1 MSSLESYLRPAL
13 QTAQD
18 ALVTVVDSLQLRKDA
33 PFSPDI
39 PKELL
44 ESMPDLS
51 GRLLLT
57 FPWTKP
63 RAVDPS
69 QHSVWILDNT
79 AYRVQPYAPSISC
92 PRLPLTVARSQDKKV
107 DKHKADPQL
116 IAAPNE
122 PLPRPYWEAEYV
134 AAYFSRETCRDASHV
149 IADIAR
155 LVGLVR
161 GTASEEECLGEIK
174 DKLDITPIKKRL
186 EPFLNPILPRHTI
199 RVNIADTET
208 QTLGPSTSSGISSDL
223 LRLHFDAPAGKQIT
237 TTANTDPSSC
247 FVMPGRTVL
256 AEPTGWGVIS
266 DIDDTIK
273 ITGTLSPIA
282 VLKSTFLETPTPV
295 SGMPELYADLVKLLA
310 DPVFFYLSGS
320 PYNLYP
326 FLRSFRK
333 EHFPDG
339 TMILRD
345 ASWQNLGGLISSL
358 SINVQEYKVDRLE
371 KMHTWFPDRQ
381 FICIGD
387 STQKDPESYGDIA
400 RRHPGWIKAIYIRRV
415 PDDNEIQGALNPD
428 RNSEK
433 RFEAAF
439 KGLDPKMW
447 LVFDEA
453 DEVRRNVQLLV
464 R

>member
-1 MSSLESYLRPAL
+1 MSTLESYLRPAL
-13 QTAQD
+13 QRARD
-18 ALVTVVDSLQLRKDA
+18 ALVTVVDSLQLRQDA
-33 PFSPDI
+33 PFSPAI
-39 PKELL
+39 SRELID
-44 ESMPDLS
+44 SMPDLS

-79 AYRVQPYAPSISC
+79 AYRVQP
-92 PRLPLTVARSQDKKV
+92 SQDKKV
-107 DKHKADPQL
+107 DKHKADPTI
-116 IAAPNE
+116 IAAPDE
-122 PLPRPYWEAEYV
+122 ALPSPQWEVEYV
-134 AAYFSRETCRDASHV
+134 AAYFSRETCRDSSHV
-149 IADIAR
+149 ITDIAR
-155 LVGLVR
+155 LVGLAR
-161 GTASEEECLGEIK
+161 GTASEEESLGELK

-199 RVNIADTET
+199 RVQIGGVES

-223 LRLHFDAPAGKQIT
+223 LRLHFDAPAGTQLT
-237 TTANTDPSSC
+237 TIAYPESSPC
-247 FVMPGRTVL
+247 FAVPGRTVL

-273 ITGTLSPIA
+273 ITGTLNPIT
-282 VLKSTFLETPTPV
+282 VLKTTFIDTPTPV
-295 SGMPELYADLVKLLA
+295 SGMPELYADLVKLLS
-310 DPVFFYLSGS
+310 DPIFFYLSGS

-358 SINVQEYKVDRLE
+358 SVDVQKYKVDRLE
-371 KMHTWFPDRQ
+371 KMHTWFPHRQ

-387 STQKDPESYGDIA
+387 STQKDPESYGEVA

-415 PDDNEIQGALNPD
+415 PDENEIQEALNPN
-428 RNSEK
+428 RNSSA
-433 RFEAAF
+433 RFEDAF
-439 KGLDPKMW
+439 KGLESKMW
-447 LVFDEA
+447 LVFDHA
-453 DEVRRNVQLLV
+453 DEMRRNIQLLV

>member
-13 QTAQD
+13 QTAHD

-33 PFSPDI
+33 PFSPDV

-44 ESMPDLS
+44 GSMPDLT

-63 RAVDPS
+63 RPVDPS
-69 QHSVWILDNT
+69 QHSVWIFDNT
-79 AYRVQPYAPSISC
+79 AYRVQP
-92 PRLPLTVARSQDKKV
+92 SQDAKV
-107 DKHKADPQL
+107 NKHEADPKI
-116 IAAPNE
+116 IAGPNE
-122 PLPRPYWEAEYV
+122 PLPPPSWEVEYV
-134 AAYFSRETCRDASHV
+134 AAYFSRETCRDPSHV
-149 IADIAR
+149 LADIAR
-155 LVGLVR
+155 LLGLAR
-161 GTASEEECLGEIK
+161 EAATEEECLDEIK
-174 DKLDITPIKKRL
+174 DKLDITLIKKRL

-199 RVNIADTET
+199 RIKIADTET
-208 QTLGPSTSSGISSDL
+208 QTLGPSSSSGISSDL
-223 LRLHFDAPAGKQIT
+223 LRLHFDARAGTQLT
-237 TTANTDPSSC
+237 TTANSDPSPY
-247 FVMPGRTVL
+247 FVTPGDTVV

-282 VLKSTFLETPTPV
+282 VLKSTFIDAPTPV
-295 SGMPELYADLVKLLA
+295 SGMPQLYTDLVKLL
-310 DPVFFYLSGS
+310 DNPIFFYLSGS

-326 FLRSFRK
+326 FLRKFRQ

-339 TMILRD
+339 TMVLRD

-358 SINVQEYKVDRLE
+358 SVNVQEYKVDRLE
-371 KMHTWFPDRQ
+371 KMHTWFPQRQ

-387 STQKDPESYGDIA
+387 STQKDPESYGEIA

-415 PDDNEIQGALNPD
+415 PDENEIQGALNPD
-428 RNSEK
+428 RNSAK
-433 RFEAAF
+433 RFETAF
-439 KGLDPKMW
+439 KGLDSNMW

-453 DEVRRNVQLLV
+453 DEVRRNMQLLV
-464 R
+464 K

>member
-63 RAVDPS
+63 RPVDPT
-69 QHSVWILDNT
+69 QHSVWIFDNT
-79 AYRVQPYAPSISC
+79 AYRVQPCAHPSRYI
-92 PRLPLTVARSQDKKV
+92 PLSLTLTRSQNSKV
-107 DKHKADPQL
+107 DKHQADPKF

-122 PLPRPYWEAEYV
+122 PLPPPSWEVEYV

-155 LVGLVR
+155 LVGLAR
-161 GTASEEECLGEIK
+161 GTASKEECLGQLK
-174 DKLDITPIKKRL
+174 DKLDITSIEKRL
-186 EPFLNPILPRHTI
+186 QPFLNPILPRHTI
-199 RVNIADTET
+199 RVKIADTET

-223 LRLHFDAPAGKQIT
+223 LRLHFDAPAGTQLT
-237 TTANTDPSSC
+237 TTSVPDPSPC
-247 FVMPGRTVL
+247 FAIPGHTVL

-282 VLKSTFLETPTPV
+282 VLKSTFIDAPTPV
-295 SGMPELYADLVKLLA
+295 SGMPQLYADLMKLLA
-310 DPVFFYLSGS
+310 NPIFFYLSGS

-326 FLRSFRK
+326 FLRSFRE

-358 SINVQEYKVDRLE
+358 SVNVKDYKVDRLE
-371 KMHTWFPDRQ
+371 KMHTWFPERQ
-381 FICIGD
+381 FICVGD
-387 STQKDPESYGDIA
+387 STQKDPESYGEIA

-415 PDDNEIQGALNPD
+415 PDENEVQGALNPD
-428 RNSEK
+428 RNAAE
-433 RFEAAF
+433 RFEKAF
-439 KGLDPKMW
+439 KGLDRKMW

-453 DEVRRNVQLLV
+453 DEVRKNIQLLV
-464 R
+464 K

>member
-1 MSSLESYLRPAL
+1 M
-13 QTAQD
+13 
-18 ALVTVVDSLQLRKDA
+18 
-33 PFSPDI
+33 
-39 PKELL
+39 
-44 ESMPDLS
+44 
-51 GRLLLT
+51 
-57 FPWTKP
+57 
-63 RAVDPS
+63 
-69 QHSVWILDNT
+69 
-79 AYRVQPYAPSISC
+79 
-92 PRLPLTVARSQDKKV
+92 VARGVCKK
-107 DKHKADPQL
+107 L
-116 IAAPNE
+116 G
-122 PLPRPYWEAEYV
+122 L
-134 AAYFSRETCRDASHV
+134 REDDSAFET
-149 IADIAR
+149 
-155 LVGLVR
+155 
-161 GTASEEECLGEIK
+161 IK
-174 DKLDITPIKKRL
+174 RRL
-186 EPFLNPILPRHTI
+186 EPFVTPVLARSTI
-199 RVNIADTET
+199 RVNIDNIET
-208 QTLGPSTSSGISSDL
+208 QTLGPGSSFGLSSSVN
-223 LRLHFDAPAGKQIT
+223 RLHFDPPLGHQVT
-237 TTANTDPSSC
+237 TTAAVPCTAAGFLLPCNTI
-247 FVMPGRTVL
+247 L
-256 AEPTGWGVIS
+256 AEPHGWGVIS

-326 FLRSFRK
+326 FLRGFRK

-358 SINVQEYKVDRLE
+358 SINVKEYKVDRLE

-415 PDDNEIQGALNPD
+415 PDENEIQGALNPD
-428 RNSEK
+428 RNSKK

>member
-1 MSSLESYLRPAL
+1 MSTLESYLRPAL
-13 QTAQD
+13 QTAQET
-18 ALVTVVDSLQLRKDA
+18 LVTVVDSLQLRNDA

-39 PKELL
+39 PKDLV

-69 QHSVWILDNT
+69 EHSVWILDNT
-79 AYRVQPYAPSISC
+79 AYRVQP
-92 PRLPLTVARSQDKKV
+92 RSQDHKV
-107 DKHKADPQL
+107 DKHKAEAQL
-116 IAAPNE
+116 IAAPDE
-122 PLPRPYWEAEYV
+122 PLLRPYWEVEYV
-134 AAYFSRETCRDASHV
+134 AAYFSHKTCRDVSHV
-149 IADIAR
+149 VADIAR
-155 LVGLVR
+155 LVGLVK
-161 GTASEEECLGEIK
+161 GTASEEECLEQVK
-174 DKLDITPIKKRL
+174 DVESIKKRL

-199 RVNIADTET
+199 RIKIADTET

-223 LRLHFDAPAGKQIT
+223 LRLHFDASAGTQIT
-237 TTANTDPSSC
+237 TTANSDQSPC
-247 FVMPGRTVL
+247 FAMPGHTVL

-273 ITGTLSPIA
+273 ITGTLSPMA
-282 VLKSTFLETPTPV
+282 VLETTFFETPTPV
-295 SGMPELYADLVKLLA
+295 TGMPELYTDLAKFLA

-326 FLRSFRK
+326 FLRDFRK
-333 EHFPDG
+333 KHFPDG

-371 KMHTWFPDRQ
+371 KMHTWFPNRH

-387 STQKDPESYGDIA
+387 STQKDPESYAEIA

-415 PDDNEIQGALNPD
+415 PDENKVQAALNPE
-428 RNSEK
+428 RNSNK

-439 KGLDPKMW
+439 KGLDSKMW
-447 LVFDEA
+447 LVFDEP
-453 DEVRRNVQLLV
+453 DELRKNVQMLV

>member
-1 MSSLESYLRPAL
+1 
-13 QTAQD
+13 
-18 ALVTVVDSLQLRKDA
+18 
-33 PFSPDI
+33 
-39 PKELL
+39 
-44 ESMPDLS
+44 
-51 GRLLLT
+51 
-57 FPWTKP
+57 
-63 RAVDPS
+63 
-69 QHSVWILDNT
+69 
-79 AYRVQPYAPSISC
+79 
-92 PRLPLTVARSQDKKV
+92 
-107 DKHKADPQL
+107 
-116 IAAPNE
+116 
-122 PLPRPYWEAEYV
+122 WEVEYV

-155 LVGLVR
+155 LVGL
-161 GTASEEECLGEIK
+161 IK

-223 LRLHFDAPAGKQIT
+223 LRLHFDAPTGTQVT

-247 FVMPGRTVL
+247 FVTPGRTVL

-295 SGMPELYADLVKLLA
+295 SGMPELYTDLVKYLA
-310 DPVFFYLSGS
+310 DPIFFYLSGS

-371 KMHTWFPDRQ
+371 KMRTWFPDRQ

-415 PDDNEIQGALNPD
+415 PDENGIQGALNPD
-428 RNSEK
+428 RNSKK

-439 KGLDPKMW
+439 KELDPKMW

-453 DEVRRNVQLLV
+453 DEVRRNVQLL
-464 R
+464 

>member
-1 MSSLESYLRPAL
+1 METVESYLRPAL
-13 QTAQD
+13 RTAQD
-18 ALVTVVDSLQLRKDA
+18 ALVTAVDSLQLRKDA

-69 QHSVWILDNT
+69 QHSVWIFDNT
-79 AYRVQPYAPSISC
+79 AYRVQPCAESSSCLHIS
-92 PRLPLTVARSQDKKV
+92 LTDTRSQDKKV
-107 DKHKADPQL
+107 DKHKADPRL

-122 PLPRPYWEAEYV
+122 PLPRPYWEVEYV
-134 AAYFSRETCRDASHV
+134 AAYFSHETCRDASHV
-149 IADIAR
+149 MADIAR
-155 LVGLVR
+155 LVGLVK
-161 GTASEEECLGEIK
+161 GTASEEECLG
-174 DKLDITPIKKRL
+174 KLKDITAIKKRL

-199 RVNIADTET
+199 RVMIADTEI

-223 LRLHFDAPAGKQIT
+223 LRLHFDAPSGTQLT
-237 TTANTDPSSC
+237 TTADFDPSPC
-247 FVMPGRTVL
+247 FAIPSRTVL

-282 VLKSTFLETPTPV
+282 VLKSTFIEAPTPV
-295 SGMPELYADLVKLLA
+295 TGMPELYTDLVKFLA
-310 DPVFFYLSGS
+310 DPIFFYLSGS

-326 FLRSFRK
+326 FLRNFRK
-333 EHFPDG
+333 DHFPDG

-381 FICIGD
+381 FICVGD
-387 STQKDPESYGDIA
+387 STQKDPESYAEIA

-415 PDDNEIQGALNPD
+415 PDENEIQGALNPT
-428 RNSEK
+428 RNSNE
-433 RFEAAF
+433 RFETAF

-447 LVFDEA
+447 LIFDEP
-453 DEVRRNVQLLV
+453 DEVRKNVQLLV

>member
-1 MSSLESYLRPAL
+1 MTPNNSLLHNPIMSSLESHLRPAL

-33 PFSPDI
+33 PFSPNI

-63 RAVDPS
+63 RPVDPT

-79 AYRVQPYAPSISC
+79 AYRVQPG
-92 PRLPLTVARSQDKKV
+92 QDKKV
-107 DKHKADPQL
+107 NKHKADPVVR
-116 IAAPNE
+116 ASPNE
-122 PLPRPYWEAEYV
+122 PLPPPQWEVEYV

-155 LVGLVR
+155 LVGLAR
-161 GTASEEECLGEIK
+161 GSASEEECLGELK

-199 RVNIADTET
+199 RVNIGDVEI

-223 LRLHFDAPAGKQIT
+223 LRLHFDAPAGTQLT
-237 TTANTDPSSC
+237 TTADIDSPLCWT
-247 FVMPGRTVL
+247 VPGRTVL
-256 AEPTGWGVIS
+256 AEPSGWGVIS

-273 ITGTLSPIA
+273 ITGTLSPVA
-282 VLKSTFLETPTPV
+282 VLKSTFIDTPTPV
-295 SGMPELYADLVKLLA
+295 AGMPELYTDLVKLLA
-310 DPVFFYLSGS
+310 DPIFFYLSGS

-358 SINVQEYKVDRLE
+358 SVDVKTYKVDRLE

-387 STQKDPESYGDIA
+387 STQKDPESYGEIA

-415 PDDNEIQGALNPD
+415 ADENDIQGALDPD
-428 RNSEK
+428 RNSNT
-433 RFEAAF
+433 RFETAF
-439 KGLDPKMW
+439 KGLDEKIW
-447 LVFDEA
+447 LVFDDA
-453 DEVRRNVQLLV
+453 DDVRRNVQLLT

>member
-1 MSSLESYLRPAL
+1 MDTVESYLRPAL

-69 QHSVWILDNT
+69 QHSVWIFDNT
-79 AYRVQPYAPSISC
+79 AYRVQPCAESSSCLHIS
-92 PRLPLTVARSQDKKV
+92 LTDTRSQDKKV
-107 DKHKADPQL
+107 DKHKADPRL

-122 PLPRPYWEAEYV
+122 PLPRPYWEVEYV
-134 AAYFSRETCRDASHV
+134 AAYFSHETCRDASHV
-149 IADIAR
+149 MADIAR
-155 LVGLVR
+155 LVGLVK
-161 GTASEEECLGEIK
+161 GTASEEECLG
-174 DKLDITPIKKRL
+174 KLKDITAIKQRL

-199 RVNIADTET
+199 RVKIADTET

-223 LRLHFDAPAGKQIT
+223 LRLHFDAPSGTQLT
-237 TTANTDPSSC
+237 TTADSDPSPC
-247 FVMPGRTVL
+247 FAIPSRTVL

-273 ITGTLSPIA
+273 ITGTLSPVA
-282 VLKSTFLETPTPV
+282 VLKSTFIDAPTPV
-295 SGMPELYADLVKLLA
+295 TGMPELYTDLVKLLA
-310 DPVFFYLSGS
+310 DPIFFYLSGS

-333 EHFPDG
+333 DHFPDG

-381 FICIGD
+381 FICVGD
-387 STQKDPESYGDIA
+387 STQKDPESYAEIA

-415 PDDNEIQGALNPD
+415 PDENEIQGALNPT
-428 RNSEK
+428 RNSNE
-433 RFEAAF
+433 RFETAF
-439 KGLDPKMW
+439 KELDPKMW
-447 LVFDEA
+447 LIFDEP
-453 DEVRRNVQLLV
+453 DEVRKNVQLLV